1 MQCPVSL
8 PAMASR
14 SFADSGGMDSD
25 DDHANTGSQDAAA
38 AAAAAHRRSVTVA
51 AIAGSIQGSRPP
63 VQRPP
68 AIYVA
73 SSPPRRREWQ
83 TPLASSAGAAEMIP
97 KPKGVSKAQVLAAS
111 AKAQTV
117 LALAARSAAAAV
129 EQLAKMASETV
140 VKPGSAVS
148 SEGGEQC
155 TTKNTWDKAKGKSL
169 AKAKIGATLPVLEH
183 AAAAD
188 TAAPPKAAFLAPVS
202 SAAAPKAEF
211 RASGP
216 RLQAPPATFAG
227 RYPPK
232 HAQSREGWDN
242 MVRDY
247 HAQREED
254 KKSGSKRKMLYT
266 QAEWYT
272 LHAES
277 YGLQPKKKPVM
288 MKKPSAHA
296 GEAPAGSAG
305 SSGSAPRAS
314 EEEVAGEGE
323 AGEEEVDEGEDTAD
337 DEGEE
342 SAKLD

>member
-1 MQCPVSL
+1 
-8 PAMASR
+8 
-14 SFADSGGMDSD
+14 
-25 DDHANTGSQDAAA
+25 
-38 AAAAAHRRSVTVA
+38 
-51 AIAGSIQGSRPP
+51 
-63 VQRPP
+63 
-68 AIYVA
+68 
-73 SSPPRRREWQ
+73 
-83 TPLASSAGAAEMIP
+83 MIP

-183 AAAAD
+183 AAAA
-188 TAAPPKAAFLAPVS
+188 S

-227 RYPPK
+227 RYPPV
-232 HAQSREGWDN
+232 HPQRREGWDN

-288 MKKPSAHA
+288 MKKPSAHP

-314 EEEVAGEGE
+314 EEEAAGEGE

>member
-1 MQCPVSL
+1 
-8 PAMASR
+8 
-14 SFADSGGMDSD
+14 
-25 DDHANTGSQDAAA
+25 
-38 AAAAAHRRSVTVA
+38 
-51 AIAGSIQGSRPP
+51 
-63 VQRPP
+63 
-68 AIYVA
+68 
-73 SSPPRRREWQ
+73 
-83 TPLASSAGAAEMIP
+83 MIP

-129 EQLAKMASETV
+129 EQLAKMASETAG
-140 VKPGSAVS
+140 KPVSPVS

-155 TTKNTWDKAKGKSL
+155 APKNSWNKAKGKSL

-211 RASGP
+211 RVGP
-216 RLQAPPATFAG
+216 RLQASPATFAG
-227 RYPPK
+227 RYPPV
-232 HAQSREGWDN
+232 HPQRREGWDN

-288 MKKPSAHA
+288 MKKPSAHP

-314 EEEVAGEGE
+314 EEEAAGEGE